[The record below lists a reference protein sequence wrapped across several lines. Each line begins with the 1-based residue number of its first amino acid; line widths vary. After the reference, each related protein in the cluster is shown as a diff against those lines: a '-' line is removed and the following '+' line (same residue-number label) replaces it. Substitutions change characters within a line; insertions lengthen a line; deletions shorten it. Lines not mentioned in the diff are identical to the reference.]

1 VFREFNAYN
10 RTFSFVSAE
19 ATNTRMMGVVGVV
32 AKFMSDDGK
41 WIIQIY
47 HLDYESYGID
57 GYHMFVTEQKTGP
70 LGGLSDEMPEEIL
83 TTLRGVTGG
92 LGGIFVPILF
102 DEFCYLLQSAYQVD
116 KKSIDYLVDF
126 EVMMPFVEPL
136 TVQDKSFVKRVFE
149 KLRPAIINDDAIIN
163 YFMMRLFGCDFEAA
177 KVFLM
182 DTFETPEAI
191 EQLVNEP
198 CTLIKNTIVMLED
211 GEKRMYRASALVDYE
226 EKYQLLMFKL
236 TVTPQKGIDCIILED
251 QLKVSSIEASFN
263 LNKPEYMLVLHATD
277 AFFERRFERLNP
289 EFMKQHYRS
298 GILFMEFNED
308 NSHVNENPYYLN
320 GDLYAIYFFTTSGQ
334 LVIGS
339 FSKEHINEIDRIFN
353 ESGTY
358 DDSVSFVCELRTDYP
373 VMYSFAQSAYDNIF
387 EFLENYQF

>member
-1 VFREFNAYN
+1 
-10 RTFSFVSAE
+10 
-19 ATNTRMMGVVGVV
+19 MMGVVGIV
-32 AKFMSDDGK
+32 ARFESGDGK
-41 WIIQIY
+41 QLIQIY

-57 GYHMFVTEQKTGP
+57 GYHVFVTEQKTDG
-70 LGGLSDEMPEEIL
+70 GGLEELPEEIQ

-92 LGGIFVPILF
+92 LGGVFVAIAF

-116 KKSIDYLVDF
+116 KKSIEYLIDF
-126 EVMMPFVEPL
+126 EIMMPFVEPS
-136 TVQDKSFVKRVFE
+136 TVQDKMFIKRVFE
-149 KLRPAIINDDAIIN
+149 KLSPIISSDYAVIN
-163 YFMMRLFGCDFEAA
+163 YFMMRLFGCDFDAA
-177 KVFLM
+177 QVFLS
-182 DTFETPEAI
+182 ETHGVENAI
-191 EQLVNEP
+191 EILVDQP
-198 CTLIKNTIVMLED
+198 STLIKNTIVKLNEHD
-211 GEKRMYRASALVDYE
+211 DKTEYRVSALVDFA
-226 EKYQLLMFKL
+226 EKYQLLMFRL
-236 TVTPQKGIDCIILED
+236 TLSRNEGIDHIVLED

-298 GILFMEFNED
+298 GRLFMEFNAD

-320 GDLYAIYFFTTSGQ
+320 GDLYAIYFFTTLGQ

-358 DDSVSFVCELRTDYP
+358 EESVSFVCELRTDYP

-387 EFLENYQF
+387 EFLENYQY